1 MLQHSNVQFKI
12 AGNQRLTMKHLRD
25 LCADKPK
32 MKIMQAIIFQDTHYK
47 PSNSTKKS
55 QNEPKQ
61 QDVPK

>member
-1 MLQHSNVQFKI
+1 
-12 AGNQRLTMKHLRD
+12 MKHLRD

-32 MKIMQAIIFQDTHYK
+32 MKIMQAVIFQDTHYK